1 MNKRMIFY
9 MLSQLIKTEALFMV
23 LPMTA
28 AIIYG
33 EWNAMFSFIITIV
46 SALVFGFVLSIVS
59 KPKDK
64 IIYAHDGFVMVA
76 LSWLALSFIGALPFV
91 ISGEIPSF
99 TDAFFET
106 VSGFTTTGSSIVT
119 NIEGLTHGIL
129 FWRSFTHWLG
139 GMGVLVFVMAV
150 IPSMTDRSMHIL
162 RAEMPGPVVG
172 KLVPRAKQTAKILYL
187 IYIAFTLAEIILLWA
202 GGMDLFDSLV
212 HTFGT
217 AGTGGL
223 GIRSNSIAGYSPYSQ
238 WVITVFMALFGVN
251 FNLYYL
257 LLIKRFKEVL
267 KSRELWCYA
276 SIMIFSAVTVAINI
290 YPLYNDVSLTAR
302 NAAFQVSSIMT
313 TTGFSTVDFNLWP
326 VYSKSLL
333 LILMFIG
340 GCAGSTAGGL
350 KVSRIVI
357 TFKLI
362 RREIKHLVHPREVS
376 KVRMEGK
383 TVDEET
389 LNSVSNYFMLY
400 MIILFLSFLLVSL
413 MGDYDFETNFT
424 SVVACFNNIGP
435 GFGKIVG
442 PAGNYA
448 GFTDGAKYVL
458 SLAMLLGRLEIYP
471 LLMTVSLSAWKRN
484 RA

>member
-9 MLSQLIKTEALFMV
+9 MLAQLIKTEALFMV
-23 LPMTA
+23 LPTA
-28 AIIYG
+28 VAIIYG
-33 EWNAMFSFIITIV
+33 EWNAMISFLITILI
-46 SALVFGFVLSIVS
+46 ALALGFALSLIS

-64 IIYAHDGFVMVA
+64 IIFAHDGFVMVA
-76 LSWLALSFIGALPFV
+76 LSWLALSVIGALPFV
-91 ISGEIPSF
+91 ISREIPSF

-106 VSGFTTTGSSIVT
+106 VSGFTTTGSSIIT
-119 NIEGLTHGIL
+119 DLGKFSHGIL

-187 IYIAFTLAEIILLWA
+187 IYIAFTLTEILLLWA
-202 GGMDLFDSLV
+202 GDMDLFEAMV
-212 HTFGT
+212 HSFGT

-223 GIRSNSIAGYSPYSQ
+223 GIKGDSIGSYSTYCQ

-276 SIMIFSAVTVAINI
+276 LIMTFAAVTVFIDI
-290 YPLYNDVSLTAR
+290 YPLYNDAALTAKH
-302 NAAFQVSSIMT
+302 AAFQVSSIMT
-313 TTGFSTVDFNLWP
+313 TTGYSTVDFNMWP
-326 VYSKSLL
+326 IYSKSLL

-350 KVSRIVI
+350 KVSRVVIVL
-357 TFKLI
+357 KLI
-362 RREIKHLVHPREVS
+362 KREIKHLVHPREVA

-383 TVDEET
+383 PVDEET

-400 MIILFLSFLLVSL
+400 MIILFISFLAVSL
-413 MGDYDFETNFT
+413 LGDYI
-424 SVVACFNNIGP
+424 S
-435 GFGKIVG
+435 
-442 PAGNYA
+442 
-448 GFTDGAKYVL
+448 
-458 SLAMLLGRLEIYP
+458 SLF
-471 LLMTVSLSAWKRN
+471 
-484 RA
+484 